1 MAKQELTTLLC
12 EKPSQAADWARFL
25 GMKPTHKKRNHYIDP
40 TRNIAIIHGVGHL
53 FELAPPEHYVPELAK
68 TWLTK
73 HLPVFPK
80 VYDVH
85 LKDDMK
91 PLFNVIK
98 DVLSKTSRLLIAT
111 DADNEGELIA
121 RDIISHS
128 GYTGKVERVLYSST
142 DKKALEKAWN
152 NPVSEEKTRSMAK
165 EAGLRRKLDW
175 TVGMNLTMGLTSVMK
190 SRGEIKS
197 GAFSVGRVITAT
209 ALIVYQNELARK
221 NFKEQTYFIIKAVCR
236 TKDGNTFE
244 ARLRYPEKY
253 LDEKLG
259 KCTSVKTA
267 QAFASAINGAEFKA
281 VGVVSDKKSKK
292 APLPHDL
299 ASLQA
304 AVDKFEIDAK
314 ETLTLLQ
321 TLYDQPLSCVTYP
334 RTECRYLPE
343 GMLDDVKLIANHLND
358 LREVKRLNFDTSKKP
373 NSFNDKKVEVHHGI
387 IPTVKP
393 VNLQRLT
400 EKQLAIYLT
409 IALRYIAQF
418 MDDYEYLS
426 QSIVLQNNQI
436 LLDAG
441 SIKVVNYGWR
451 EAEKLLGSAGDDE
464 NDSDESNASQNIT
477 IDEGDDVKVI
487 KVDVVTEKTKKPSAL
502 TTAKLVE
509 AMKKPAKYVT
519 NPDIA
524 AMLKDGDG
532 IGTSATR
539 SDTIDRAI
547 QKKLIQKDGRILV
560 PTKLFQKHADKFVN
574 MDPGFTAL
582 LQRSSKMVLEG
593 QVSEEDLMTQ
603 YQNYVRKLL
612 EEWVSAK
619 S

>member
-1 MAKQELTTLLC
+1 MAKQEFTTLLC
-12 EKPSQAADWARFL
+12 EKPSQAADWARYL
-25 GMKPTHKKRNHYIDP
+25 GMKPAHKKRNHYIDP

-53 FELAPPEHYVPELAK
+53 FELAPPEHYVPELGKA
-68 TWLTK
+68 WLTK
-73 HLPVFPK
+73 LLPVFPK
-80 VYDVH
+80 DYVVQ

-91 PLFNVIK
+91 PLFSVIK
-98 DVLSKTSRLLIAT
+98 DVLSKTVRLLIAT

-128 GYTGKVERVLYSST
+128 GYKGRVERVLYSST
-142 DKKALEKAWN
+142 DKKALDKAWN
-152 NPVSEEKTRSMAK
+152 NPVPEEKTRVMAK
-165 EAGLRRKLDW
+165 EAGLRRMLDW

-221 NFKEQTYFIIKAVCR
+221 NFKEQTYFIVKALCR
-236 TKDGNTFE
+236 TKDGSTFE

-253 LDEKLG
+253 LDEKLR
-259 KCTSVKTA
+259 KCVSAKTA
-267 QAFASAINGAEFKA
+267 QAFASAVNGAEFKA
-281 VGVVSDKKSKK
+281 VTVLSEKKAKK

-343 GMLDDVKLIANHLND
+343 GMLEDVKLIANHLND

-373 NSFNDKKVEVHHGI
+373 RSFNDKKVEVHHGI

-441 SIKVVNYGWR
+441 SIKVVNNGWR
-451 EAEKLLGSAGDDE
+451 EAEKLVGSVGEDE
-464 NDSDESNASQNIT
+464 EDTDGSNGSQSIT
-477 IDEGDDVKVI
+477 IAEGDVVKVV
-487 KVDVVTEKTKKPSAL
+487 KVEVITEKTKKPSAL
-502 TTAKLVE
+502 TTAKLVD

-524 AMLKDGDG
+524 AMLDEGDG

-560 PTKLFQKHADKFVN
+560 PTKLFQKHADKFTN

-593 QVSEEDLMTQ
+593 KVSEKELLTQ

-612 EEWVSAK
+612 EEWVSA
-619 S
+619 

>member
-1 MAKQELTTLLC
+1 MAKQEFTTLLC

-25 GMKPTHKKRNHYIDP
+25 GFKPSHKKRNHYIDP

-68 TWLTK
+68 SWLTK
-73 HLPVFPK
+73 HLPVFPTEF
-80 VYDVH
+80 VVQI
-85 LKDDMK
+85 KDDMK
-91 PLFNVIK
+91 PLFNVITG
-98 DVLSKTSRLLIAT
+98 VLAKTERLLIAT

-121 RDIISHS
+121 RDIIGHS
-128 GYTGKVERVLYSST
+128 GFKGKIQRVLYSST

-152 NPVSEEKTRSMAK
+152 NPVPEEKTRSMAK
-165 EAGLRRKLDW
+165 EADLRRKLDW
-175 TVGMNLTMGLTSVMK
+175 IVGMNLTMGLTSVMK
-190 SRGEIKS
+190 SRSEIKS

-209 ALIVYQNELARK
+209 AMIVYLNELARK
-221 NFKEQTYFIIKAVCR
+221 NFKEQTYFIIKALCK
-236 TKDGNTFE
+236 TKDGKTFE
-244 ARLRYPEKY
+244 AKLRYPDKY

-259 KCTSVKTA
+259 RCVSAKTA
-267 QAFASAINGAEFKA
+267 KAFADAINGAEFKA
-281 VGVVSDKKSKK
+281 VEVVSQKKNKK
-292 APLPHDL
+292 PPLPHDL
-299 ASLQA
+299 ASLQS

-314 ETLTLLQ
+314 ETLMLLQ

-358 LREVKRLNFDTSKKP
+358 LREVKRLSFDTSKKP
-373 NSFNDKKVEVHHGI
+373 SSFNDKKVDVHHGI

-418 MDDYEYLS
+418 MEDYEYLS
-426 QSIVLQNNQI
+426 QSVVLQNNQI
-436 LLDAG
+436 LMDAG
-441 SIKVVNYGWR
+441 SIKVTNFGWR
-451 EAEKLLGSAGDDE
+451 EAEKLIGSTGEDDADADEAEAGQSISIE
-464 NDSDESNASQNIT
+464 Q
-477 IDEGDDVKVI
+477 GDLVKVI

-502 TTAKLVE
+502 STAKLVE
-509 AMKKPAKYVT
+509 AMKKPGKYVT

-524 AMLKDGDG
+524 SMLNDGDG

-547 QKKLIQKDGRILV
+547 QKRLIQKVGRSLQ
-560 PTKLFQKHADKFVN
+560 PTKLFEKHAAKFTN

-593 QVSEEDLMTQ
+593 TVSEKDLMTQ

-612 EEWVSAK
+612 EEWVSVKA
-619 S
+619 